1 MSDAIRYCP
10 KCGRLHSGECENNR
24 RQPEPFRRRSLS
36 YQPTDWDELDYAEGR
51 CLGDDAD

>member
-10 KCGRLHSGECENNR
+10 KCGRLHAGECENNR
-24 RQPEPFRRRSLS
+24 KQPEPFKRRTPSF
-36 YQPTDWDELDYAEGR
+36 QPTDWDALDYAEGR